1 MIFPNFERPIMIK
14 HMIAVVALV
23 ATSAFATEKI
33 VIANAQGPQQS
44 MTPQFLRIVEEA
56 NAMQTRYQFVTD
68 FKPGGFES
76 IAIRHMLEDPQ
87 RRLGTITNSVMEAMN
102 RGFVNERDI
111 VPVFS
116 FGDSCW
122 TIITRGGTQGQGLSS
137 LAKDNSVKDLTGGGP
152 APGGAAHL
160 TALEIGQRYNLPVRY
175 IVYKSNAEAL
185 VNMVGDE
192 KSVNIVLERA
202 RNYMQFRDRSP
213 GINALAVSCPQR
225 HALLPTVPTLAEQGI
240 DAPYIWNFL
249 VASAEMST
257 DRRKD
262 IEDIF
267 TQATRRVGRE
277 TTQELSDMQSP
288 VFSGVKSSDHY
299 RASIDRLKRARAKWS
314 SAIKAN

>member
-1 MIFPNFERPIMIK
+1 MKKIILAAI
-14 HMIAVVALV
+14 VAAGLIST
-23 ATSAFATEKI
+23 AYSQEKI

-44 MTPQFLRIVEEA
+44 MTPQFMRIVEQA
-56 NAMQTRYQFVTD
+56 NAMQARYQFVTD

-87 RRLGTITNSVMEAMN
+87 RRLGTITNAVMEGMD

-122 TIITRGGTQGQGLSS
+122 TIITRGGTQGQGLVS
-137 LAKDNSVKDLTGGGP
+137 LSRDNSVKDLTGGGP

-160 TALEIGQRYNLPVRY
+160 TALEIGQKYNLPVRY
-175 IVYKSNAEAL
+175 VVYKSNAEAL

-213 GINALAVSCPQR
+213 GINALAVSCPNR

-249 VASAEMST
+249 VASAEMSA

-267 TQATRRVGRE
+267 TQATRQVGRE
-277 TTQELSDMQSP
+277 VTQELSDMQSP
-288 VFSGVKSSDHY
+288 IFSGVKTADHY
-299 RASIDRLKRARAKWS
+299 RASLDRLKRARSKWAA
-314 SAIKAN
+314 AIRAN

>member
-1 MIFPNFERPIMIK
+1 MKKIILAAI
-14 HMIAVVALV
+14 VAAGLIST
-23 ATSAFATEKI
+23 AYSQEKI

-44 MTPQFLRIVEEA
+44 MTPQFMRIVEEA
-56 NAMQTRYQFVTD
+56 NAMQSRYQFVTD

-76 IAIRHMLEDPQ
+76 IAVRHMLEDPQ
-87 RRLGTITNSVMEAMN
+87 RRLSTITNAVMEGMD

-160 TALEIGQRYNLPVRY
+160 TALEIGQKYRLPVRY

-202 RNYMQFRDRSP
+202 RNYKQFRDRST
-213 GINALAVSCPQR
+213 GINALAVSCPHR

-249 VASAEMST
+249 VASAEMNAG
-257 DRRKD
+257 RRKE

-267 TQATRRVGRE
+267 TQATRRVGRDV
-277 TTQELSDMQSP
+277 TQELSDMQSP
-288 VFSGVKSSDHY
+288 IFSGVKIEDHY

-314 SAIKAN
+314 AEIKAN

>member
-1 MIFPNFERPIMIK
+1 MKKIILAAI
-14 HMIAVVALV
+14 VAAGLIST
-23 ATSAFATEKI
+23 AYSQEKI

-44 MTPQFLRIVEEA
+44 MTPQFMRIVEQA
-56 NAMQTRYQFVTD
+56 NAMQARYQFVTD

-87 RRLGTITNSVMEAMN
+87 RRLGTITNAVMEGMD

-122 TIITRGGTQGQGLSS
+122 TIITRGGTQGQGLVS
-137 LAKDNSVKDLTGGGP
+137 LSKDNSVKDLTGGGP

-160 TALEIGQRYNLPVRY
+160 TALEIGQKYNLPVRY
-175 IVYKSNAEAL
+175 VVYKSNAEAL

-213 GINALAVSCPQR
+213 GINALAVSCPHR

-249 VASAEMST
+249 VASAEMSAG
-257 DRRKD
+257 RRKE

-267 TQATRRVGRE
+267 TQATRQVGRE
-277 TTQELSDMQSP
+277 VTQELSDMQSP
-288 VFSGVKSSDHY
+288 IFSGVKSADHY
-299 RASIDRLKRARAKWS
+299 RVSLDRLKRARSKWAA
-314 SAIKAN
+314 AIRAN

>member
-1 MIFPNFERPIMIK
+1 MKKIILAAIVMAGLIST
-14 HMIAVVALV
+14 AY
-23 ATSAFATEKI
+23 SQEKI

-44 MTPQFLRIVEEA
+44 MTPQFMRIVEEA
-56 NAMQTRYQFVTD
+56 NAMQNRYQFVTE

-76 IAIRHMLEDPQ
+76 IAIKHMLEDPQ
-87 RRLGTITNSVMEAMN
+87 RRLGTITNAVMEGMD

-137 LAKDNSVKDLTGGGP
+137 LAKDSNVKDLTGGGP

-160 TALEIGQRYNLPVRY
+160 TALEIGQKYNLPVRY

-213 GINALAVSCPQR
+213 GINALAVSCPNR

-249 VASAEMST
+249 VASAEMSAG
-257 DRRKD
+257 RRKE

-277 TTQELSDMQSP
+277 VTQELSDMQSP
-288 VFSGVKSSDHY
+288 IFSGVKTADHY
-299 RASIDRLKRARAKWS
+299 RASLDRLKRARSKWAA
-314 SAIKAN
+314 AIRAN

>member
-1 MIFPNFERPIMIK
+1 MKKIILAAI
-14 HMIAVVALV
+14 VAAGLIST
-23 ATSAFATEKI
+23 AYSQEKI

-44 MTPQFLRIVEEA
+44 MTPQFMRIVEQA
-56 NAMQTRYQFVTD
+56 NAMQARYQFVTD

-87 RRLGTITNSVMEAMN
+87 RRLGTITNAVMEGMD

-122 TIITRGGTQGQGLSS
+122 TIITRGGTQGQGLVS
-137 LAKDNSVKDLTGGGP
+137 LSKDNSVKDLTGGGP

-160 TALEIGQRYNLPVRY
+160 TALEIGQKYNLPVRY
-175 IVYKSNAEAL
+175 VVYKSNAEAL

-213 GINALAVSCPQR
+213 GINALAVSCPHR

-257 DRRKD
+257 GRRKE

-267 TQATRRVGRE
+267 TQATRQVGRE
-277 TTQELSDMQSP
+277 VTQELSDMQSP
-288 VFSGVKSSDHY
+288 IFSGVKSADHY
-299 RASIDRLKRARAKWS
+299 RVSLDRLKRARSKWAA
-314 SAIKAN
+314 AIRAN

>member
-1 MIFPNFERPIMIK
+1 MTAFVLAGLI
-14 HMIAVVALV
+14 
-23 ATSAFATEKI
+23 TSAYSQEKI

-56 NAMQTRYQFVTD
+56 NTMQTRYQFVTE

-76 IAIRHMLEDPQ
+76 IAIKNMLEDPQ
-87 RRLGTITNSVMEAMN
+87 RRLGTITNAVMEAMD

-122 TIITRGGTQGQGLSS
+122 TIIVRGGTQNQGLAS
-137 LAKDNSVKDLTGGGP
+137 LAKDKAVKDLTGGGP

-160 TALEIGQRYNLPVRY
+160 TALEIGQKYNLPVRY
-175 IVYKSNAEAL
+175 VVYKSNAEAL

-192 KSVNIVLERA
+192 KSVNIVVERA
-202 RNYMQFRDRSP
+202 KNFVQFRERST
-213 GINALAVSCPQR
+213 GIHALAVSCPHR
-225 HALLPTVPTLAEQGI
+225 HALLPTVPTLSEQGI

-249 VASAEMST
+249 VASAEMSL
-257 DRRKD
+257 DRRRD

-267 TQATRRVGRE
+267 AQATRRVGRE

-288 VFSGVKSSDHY
+288 IFSGVKSLDHY
-299 RASIDRLKRARAKWS
+299 RASIDWLKRARAKWS
-314 SAIKAN
+314 LAIKSN